1 MSPEILVAPLSL
13 DQYWEAFWSN
23 EAPYY
28 IQAIIRDEEDSIT
41 RSTKWGP
48 PEIYKEL
55 HGENAITYINSIYNI
70 AQNYYISKQ
79 YNNAL
84 VNLKKILERPSSHL
98 AYYTDVLNKIGD
110 CYLNFKTVSYTHL
123 RAHET

>member
-55 HGENAITYINSIYNI
+55 HGGPVLEER
-70 AQNYYISKQ
+70 
-79 YNNAL
+79 L
-84 VNLKKILERPSSHL
+84 FDKKIRNRVAFAPKFADSYAVFSVLEK
-98 AYYTDVLNKIGD
+98 TDTK
-110 CYLNFKTVSYTHL
+110 L
-123 RAHET
+123 RIK